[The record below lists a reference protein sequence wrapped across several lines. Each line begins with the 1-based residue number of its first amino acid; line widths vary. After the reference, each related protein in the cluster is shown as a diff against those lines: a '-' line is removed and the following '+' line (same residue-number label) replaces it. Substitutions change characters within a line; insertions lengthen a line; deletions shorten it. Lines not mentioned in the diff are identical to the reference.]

1 MLKKQQNKKDKVT
14 NVTFVLPA
22 EVEGETVH
30 LVGDFNDWQTSH
42 PMQRQQDGGWQI
54 TVDLKPD
61 GEYQFRYLVDSQTW
75 LNDPEA
81 DKYVPNP
88 YGDQNSVVTT

>member
-1 MLKKQQNKKDKVT
+1 MLKKQQSKKDNVT
-14 NVTFVLPA
+14 KVTFVLPA
-22 EVEGETVH
+22 EVEGDTIH
-30 LVGDFNDWQTSH
+30 LVGDFNDWQTSQA
-42 PMQRQQDGGWQI
+42 MQQQKDGGWQI

-61 GEYQFRYLVDSQTW
+61 GEYQFRYLVDGQRW

-88 YGDQNSVVTT
+88 YGDQNSVVIT